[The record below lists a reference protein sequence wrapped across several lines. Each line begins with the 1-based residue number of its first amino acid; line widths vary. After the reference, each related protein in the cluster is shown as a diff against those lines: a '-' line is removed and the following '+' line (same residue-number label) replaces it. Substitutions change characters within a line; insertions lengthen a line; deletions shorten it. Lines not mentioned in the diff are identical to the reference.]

1 MAKSNNTVPLGR
13 SGTGAAF
20 VLGDSNAP
28 NRFLENLDY
37 NQQLEQR
44 AQAQQLQQAQQIAK
58 DWQTN
63 QLKVDGGLYWQPEF
77 NQRNQQ
83 HIEEGIKLR
92 QQGINPFNYNAN
104 NPRQVEASQKYLLD
118 RQSILSD
125 TANRKAMETEIGKRF
140 QQVAANP
147 SKYNPKDI
155 AALQQYVQT
164 PYAEARN
171 MPLPTLRERFN
182 PNAILDKITPAQVGN
197 ELVIGNQKIKTLKAV
212 PGQTKAAIAT
222 AFANDPNA
230 QEYMNDVTGTNL
242 SIRDLQN
249 IPKSPD
255 KIAKYIDEQYSGNP
269 EFRSELAA
277 QGITSKNSDAYKAFV
292 DSQVG
297 VLYNAKSKFDSE
309 IDSQYQKI
317 APKVKEMSSTLP
329 NYAAEDQAIQRRR
342 LQLSEQAN
350 ARAAAKASGFGD
362 DDNGVL
368 FRQKWVEDMLNQVP
382 NSGERL
388 KALVSANPNY
398 SDDLRID
405 ISGSKISFRVPAKKV
420 TSENE
425 DGEIRSKT
433 TPAREI
439 TIDRSDPASKSKLNA
454 LVSEL
459 TGENIKESKFA
470 TGEASGKIKGNVVSA
485 SPLSQNKVS
494 YSKAEE
500 NGIAAVMKSSGRSR
514 TEVIQALKKAGR
526 IK

>member
-13 SGTGAAF
+13 SGTGSAF
-20 VLGDSNAP
+20 VLGESNAP

-37 NQQLEQR
+37 NQQLEQK
-44 AQAQQLQQAQQIAK
+44 AQALRLQQAQQIAK

-104 NPRQVEASQKYLLD
+104 DPRQVEASQKYLLD
-118 RQSILSD
+118 RQSILAD
-125 TANRKAMETEIGKRF
+125 TANRKAMEAEIGKRF

-182 PNAILDKITPAQVGN
+182 PNAILDKITPAQIGN

-230 QEYMNDVTGTNL
+230 QDYMNDVTGTNL

-277 QGITSKNSDAYKAFV
+277 RGITSKNSDAYKAFV
-292 DSQVG
+292 DSQIG
-297 VLYNAKSKFDSE
+297 VLYNAKNKFDSE
-309 IDSQYQKI
+309 IDNQYQKI
-317 APKVKEMSSTLP
+317 APKVKEMSSVLP
-329 NYAAEDQAIQRRR
+329 DYSAEDQAMQRER
-342 LQLSEQAN
+342 LSLARQAN
-350 ARAAAKASGFGD
+350 ARVAASTADANSD
-362 DDNGVL
+362 VL
-368 FRQKWVEDMLNQVP
+368 FRQKWVEDMINEVP
-382 NSGERL
+382 DSGERL
-388 KALVSANPNY
+388 KAIVAGNPDYNGELKV
-398 SDDLRID
+398 DIRGNRIV
-405 ISGSKISFRVPAKKV
+405 FNVPDKK
-420 TSENE
+420 TSYVNE
-425 DGEIRSKT
+425 KGETKT
-433 TPAREI
+433 RNIPGGEV
-439 TIDRSDPASKSKLNA
+439 TIDRNEKGVRSKLNK

-459 TGENIKESKFA
+459 TGEDIKESKFA
-470 TGEASGKIKGNVVSA
+470 TGEPSGKIKREVVSA
-485 SPLSQNKVS
+485 AAAPKYKSTIKRID
-494 YSKAEE
+494 
-500 NGIAAVMKSSGRSR
+500 IAAKARAAGYSISEYEKLLKQAGVK
-514 TEVIQALKKAGR
+514 IQ
-526 IK
+526 